1 MKYDFDA
8 VVDRH
13 NTNSIKWDFAEEIFK
28 VKGILPMWVADMDFQ
43 VPEPVIDAINKVADH
58 GIFGYTGVTES
69 YYEALVYWM
78 KNHHNW
84 DIEKEWVAF
93 TPGGVPALYML
104 VRAFTKPGDQVVVQT
119 PVYYPF
125 FSAISSGN
133 CEMLDNP
140 LRLVNGFYTMD
151 LADLENKVSNRTKM
165 IILCSPHNPVGR
177 VWREAELRDLGEL
190 CVKNDI
196 LVVSDE
202 IHQDIVFDGYKHV
215 PFASISREFASRSIM
230 VTGASKTFN
239 LAGLQMSSIVIPNSA
254 LMRRFSKT
262 VQDCGLFLPNIFALA
277 ATEAAYRHGGP
288 WLEQLI
294 KYLQGNLAFLN
305 SYITKRIPGLK
316 VIQPE
321 GTYLVWLDFRDCG
334 IDPARLGKF
343 VHEDAKVALDEGTK
357 FGCKE
362 DGFERMNIA
371 CPRATLVE
379 GLRRIEEAIR
389 KIRDL

>member
-8 VVDRH
+8 IVDRH

-343 VHEDAKVALDEGTK
+343 VREDAKVALDEGTK